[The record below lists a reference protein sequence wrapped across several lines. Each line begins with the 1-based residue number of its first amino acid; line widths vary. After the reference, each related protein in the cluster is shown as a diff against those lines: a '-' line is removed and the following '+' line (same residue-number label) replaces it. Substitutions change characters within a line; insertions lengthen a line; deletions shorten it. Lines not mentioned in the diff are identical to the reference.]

1 MNEAAP
7 PAVEVVRR
15 EPEESVPRPVPIWR
29 AILIG
34 LLLIPVSTYYG
45 NYAYVVV
52 QAMLWGQTSLLRG
65 PVFMLF
71 TLALANLL
79 FRRVTRRAGLRPSEM
94 LVVYSMVAVSV
105 CVSGFGQVQWLINIL
120 PAGGYFANQANH
132 YDQFLFHVPPY
143 LIPHDPQVIQDFY
156 HGGKSLY
163 RRDILLDWAAPVL
176 AWSLFLF
183 VLCWVTL
190 CLTSL
195 LRRQWTDDEKLTFP
209 LVHLPL
215 QMAGAG
221 AGRSPFFADRLMWA
235 GFLLAGGLESI
246 NYVNFFFPAFP
257 HVAIKPNDWH
267 LETSFVAHPWS
278 SVGTLTLAFYP
289 FAIGIAFLLSREVAF
304 SCWFFYLLTR
314 VENVAAA
321 AFGLNEG
328 GAGLRAKAPYLGEQ
342 GVGAFLA
349 LGAFLLW
356 RARGPL
362 GAACRSAWD
371 ARLAA
376 ETDDPHAP
384 LSPRVALW
392 GGMVGLALLT
402 VFLVVLGLPLGIVL
416 AFWAIYFLFLVVLTR
431 IFAEAGAGWAWGPM
445 VNVHTVIMDGV
456 GVSGLGARSLTV
468 FGYLDWFDNEFR
480 DTAMPHQL
488 EAMKMG
494 RETDTPRRQLL
505 YALLLAAAVSGVV
518 AFWAY
523 LQMYYEF
530 GAASAKVRPALQG
543 LGIGHLKEIANW
555 IKSPTPAD
563 PASLRAIAAGGVLV
577 LALAALRQTFV
588 WCPFHPIG
596 YALAGTASMEYM
608 WCPFLIAW
616 GAKSL
621 NSPLRRLHALPPG
634 AAVLPGPDSW
644 ATTSCRPCGGC
655 GAWPPIRRSICRS
668 HTEGLAAGPGL

>member
-7 PAVEVVRR
+7 PVPEVAR
-15 EPEESVPRPVPIWR
+15 PELAESPPRPAPIWR

-34 LLLIPVSTYYG
+34 LLLIPLSTYYG

-71 TLALANLL
+71 LLTLANLL
-79 FRRVTRRAGLRPSEM
+79 FRRVTRRVGLRPSEM
-94 LVVYSMVAVSV
+94 LIVYSMVAVSV
-105 CVSGFGQVQWLINIL
+105 CVSGFGQVQWLVNIL
-120 PAGGYFANQANH
+120 PAGDHFANQANH
-132 YDQFLFHVPPY
+132 YDQFLFNLPPY

-156 HGGKSLY
+156 RGGKSMY
-163 RRDILLDWAAPVL
+163 RPDILRDWATPVL
-176 AWSLFLF
+176 VWSAFLF

-195 LRRQWTDDEKLTFP
+195 IRRQWTDDEKLTFP

-215 QMAGAG
+215 QMAGGAAG
-221 AGRSPFFADRLMWA
+221 QSSFFTSRLMWA
-235 GFLLAGGLESI
+235 GFLAAGALESI

-257 HVAIKPNDWH
+257 HVAIKPSDWH
-267 LETSFVAHPWS
+267 METYIVVHPWS

-328 GAGLRAKAPYLGEQ
+328 GGTGLHAKAPFLGEQ

-349 LGAFLLW
+349 LGLFLLW
-356 RARGPL
+356 RARKPL
-362 GAACRSAWD
+362 ETAFRSAWD

-376 ETDDPHAP
+376 DSDDPHAP
-384 LSPRVALW
+384 ISPRVALW
-392 GGMVGLALLT
+392 SGLIGLVGLTA
-402 VFLVVLGLPLGIVL
+402 FLVVIGLPLGIAL
-416 AFWAIYFLFLVVLTR
+416 AFWAIYFLFLIVLTR

-445 VNVHTVIMDGV
+445 VNVHTVILDGV
-456 GVSGLGARSLTV
+456 GVSGMGARTLTV

-480 DTAMPHQL
+480 DSAMPHQL

-494 RETDTPRRQLL
+494 RETDTPRRQLF
-505 YALLLAAAVSGVV
+505 YALLLAAAVSGVI

-523 LQMYYEF
+523 LHMYYEF

-543 LGIGHLKEIANW
+543 LGLGHLKEIAGW
-555 IKSPTPAD
+555 IKNPTPAD
-563 PASLRAIAAGGVLV
+563 PNSLRAMLAGGVLV

-608 WCPFLIAW
+608 WCPFFLAW
-616 GAKSL
+616 AAKSVI
-621 NSPLRRLHALPPG
+621 LRYGGYTLYRQALPFFLGLILGDYIVPTLWG
-634 AAVLPGPDSW
+634 LWGMAA
-644 ATTSCRPCGGC
+644 
-655 GAWPPIRRSICRS
+655 
-668 HTEGLAAGPGL
+668 HTQVYMSFPH